1 MATFTLVEGTNVG
14 PSPRSSGG
22 PNTEAAV
29 AQSMVND
36 HMQTSKKGLTVIYVY
51 DDVARTLTATFS
63 GTAA

>member
-1 MATFTLVEGTNVG
+1 MATFNLVEGTNVG

-29 AQSMVND
+29 AQNIVNSC
-36 HMQTSKKGLTVIYVY
+36 MGLSKKGLTVSWVY